1 MNFIYKLGVLL
12 ALMLGSLLGNA
23 QSKSDKLYT
32 LFEGKDGFTVI
43 GFSKSVMKPFDI
55 FLDNESKRV
64 LYKMERVKF
73 MSYNDWN
80 GKLSAE
86 DVYNRISK
94 TLNSGSYFEI
104 DATNLS
110 GKNASVSWDKD
121 TEDIRIIG
129 HGTPE
134 HMDEFHIVTLENNR
148 TFFISFY
155 GKIDIEDIDGFT
167 SMNRSIGNFSFKV
180 KTTH

>member
-1 MNFIYKLGVLL
+1 MNFIYKLGVML
-12 ALMLGSLLGNA
+12 ALLLGSLFGNA

-32 LFEGKDGFTVI
+32 LFEGKDGFIVA

-73 MSYNDWN
+73 MTYNDFN

-86 DVYNRISK
+86 DVYNRIGN
-94 TLNSGSYFEI
+94 TLNSDGYFEI
-104 DATNLS
+104 DINQISSQNT
-110 GKNASVSWDKD
+110 SVSWD
-121 TEDIRIIG
+121 EDADKVRIIG
-129 HGTPE
+129 RGNPE
-134 HMDEFHIVTLENNR
+134 HMNEFHIVTLDNNR

-155 GKIDIEDIDGFT
+155 GDIDVEDLDSFT
-167 SMNRSIGNFSFKV
+167 SMNKSFGNFSFQI
-180 KTTH
+180 KTTP

>member
-1 MNFIYKLGVLL
+1 MNFIYKLGMLL
-12 ALMLGSLLGNA
+12 ALMLGSLLGSA

-32 LFEGKDGFTVI
+32 LFEGKDGFTVV
-43 GFSKSVMKPFDI
+43 GFSKSVMQPFDI

-80 GKLSAE
+80 GKLSAQE
-86 DVYNRISK
+86 VYDRISK
-94 TLNSGSYFEI
+94 TLSSNDYFEI
-104 DATNLS
+104 DVNQLS
-110 GKNASVSWDKD
+110 SPNASISWDKD
-121 TEDIRIIG
+121 AEDVRLIG
-129 HGTPE
+129 HGT
-134 HMDEFHIVTLENNR
+134 HDRMDEFHIVTIDQNR

-155 GKIDIEDIDGFT
+155 GDIAIEDIAGFT
-167 SMNRSIGNFSFKV
+167 SMNRSIGNFSFQV

>member
-23 QSKSDKLYT
+23 QSKSEKLYT
-32 LFEGKDGFTVI
+32 LFEGKDGFTVV
-43 GFSKSVMKPFDI
+43 GFSKSIMKPFDI

-94 TLNSGSYFEI
+94 TLNSDEYFEI
-104 DATNLS
+104 DANQLS
-110 GKNASVSWDKD
+110 SKNVSISWDED
-121 TEDIRIIG
+121 TEDVRFIG
-129 HGTPE
+129 RGTHE
-134 HMDEFHIVTLENNR
+134 RMDEFHIVTLDQNR

-155 GKIDIEDIDGFT
+155 GDITIEDLDGFT
-167 SMNRSIGNFSFKV
+167 SMNRSIGNFSFQV
-180 KTTH
+180 KTIH